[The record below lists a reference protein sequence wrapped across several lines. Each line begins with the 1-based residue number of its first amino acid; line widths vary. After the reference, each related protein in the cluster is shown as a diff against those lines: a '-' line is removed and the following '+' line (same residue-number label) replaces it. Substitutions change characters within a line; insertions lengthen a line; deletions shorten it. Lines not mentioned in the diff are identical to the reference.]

1 MNLTVSIESAELEFK
16 QILEDF
22 FVSVYDERIL
32 FSHGLDH
39 HRRVWRYATELLS
52 IQSDGNA
59 GNHFCNPSKLIIA
72 CYLHDI
78 GMSAEQGPNHG
89 KHSREL
95 CREFLKKNNLSEKDY
110 TDVLD
115 TIEYHDRKDYKTG
128 SLHNE
133 LLTILSVADDLDAF
147 GFTGIYRYSEIYLA
161 RGINPA
167 ETGKLV
173 LENAGKRFNN
183 FETIFGSGSSYV
195 QKHKKRFEILTGF
208 FTHYNKQALSYDFL
222 TGRFE
227 GYCGVVQLFKTM
239 ANRKMSL
246 KDLFIEAKMYGDD
259 VIIET
264 YFNGLNKE
272 LSSDMQDEK
281 K

>member
-22 FVSVYDERIL
+22 FVSVYDEKIL

-39 HRRVWRYATELLS
+39 HRRVWRYARELLS
-52 IQSDGNA
+52 IPPDGKIDT
-59 GNHFCNPSKLIIA
+59 HSCNPSKLIIA

-78 GMSAEQGPNHG
+78 GMSVEQGPRHG

-95 CREFLKKNNLSEKDY
+95 CLEFLKKNNLSEKAY

-115 TIEYHDRKDYKTG
+115 TIEYHDRKDYHAG
-128 SLHNE
+128 SAPNN
-133 LLTILSVADDLDAF
+133 LLTVLSVADDLDAF

-173 LENAGKRFNN
+173 LENAGKRFDN
-183 FETIFGSGSSYV
+183 FEAIFGPETSYV
-195 QKHKKRFEILTGF
+195 QKHRKRFEILTGF
-208 FTHYNKQALSYDFL
+208 FTHYNRQAVS
-222 TGRFE
+222 
-227 GYCGVVQLFKTM
+227 V
-239 ANRKMSL
+239 
-246 KDLFIEAKMYGDD
+246 
-259 VIIET
+259 
-264 YFNGLNKE
+264 
-272 LSSDMQDEK
+272 
-281 K
+281 